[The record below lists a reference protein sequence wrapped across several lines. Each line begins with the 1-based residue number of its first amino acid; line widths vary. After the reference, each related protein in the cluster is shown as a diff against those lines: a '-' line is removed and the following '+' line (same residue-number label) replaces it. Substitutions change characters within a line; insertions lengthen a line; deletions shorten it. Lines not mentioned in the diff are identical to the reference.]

1 MERIYHFKNSQ
12 IKVVFG
18 DITQSTSEV
27 IVSSDDC
34 YLSMGGGV
42 SGMIRK
48 SAGKAIF
55 NDIKKHIPAKLGDVI
70 VTGAGDLLCKY
81 IFHIVTIGTK
91 QLSLNRN
98 SQFESNPDIKRYII
112 ENSINKCFRLLSSL
126 DLTSIALPA
135 IGTGVAK
142 IPYEEVASHMI
153 RSIATNLE
161 RTNKSI
167 QVELYLYDRYN
178 KMTEWDF
185 LPFFEKIG
193 KYLPD
198 NFTNS
203 QETKEPEFNI
213 ESPDI
218 TQNPDVFISYS
229 RKDQEKAYAICKL
242 LNKNGISYWIDK
254 EGKYSGSNF
263 KGVIVEQIKN
273 SSIVLFLSSQNSNQ
287 SSNVIKEIG
296 ISVHY
301 QKPIIPIKLDTYSYD
316 VNIEYDL
323 CNIDYIE
330 YNSDKSFTIRLIDC
344 IRVHL

>member
-12 IKVVFG
+12 VKVVFG
-18 DITQSTSEV
+18 NITQSTTEV

-48 SAGKAIF
+48 CAGRIIF
-55 NDIKKHIPAKLGDVI
+55 NDVKKHIPAKLGDVI
-70 VTGAGDLLCKY
+70 VTSAGNLLSKY

-98 SQFESNPDIKRYII
+98 SQYESNPDIKRYVI

-126 DLTSIALPA
+126 DLTSIAFPA
-135 IGTGVAK
+135 IGAGSAK

-198 NFTNS
+198 DLPPKEAKDSEFKN
-203 QETKEPEFNI
+203 ETAI
-213 ESPDI
+213 I
-218 TQNPDVFISYS
+218 QNPDVFISYS
-229 RKDQEKAYAICKL
+229 RKDQEQAFAICEL

-273 SSIVLFLSSQNSNQ
+273 SNIVLFLSSQNSNQ

-296 ISVHY
+296 IAVHY

-316 VNIEYDL
+316 INIEYDL

-330 YNSDKSFTIRLIDC
+330 YNSDKSYTNRLIDS
-344 IRVHL
+344 IRVHM

>member
-12 IKVVFG
+12 VKVIFG
-18 DITQSTSEV
+18 DITQSATEV

-34 YLSMGGGV
+34 NLSMGGGV
-42 SGMIRK
+42 SGMIREC
-48 SAGKAIF
+48 AGVAIL
-55 NDIKKHIPAKLGDVI
+55 NDVKKHIPAKLGDVI
-70 VTGAGDLLCKY
+70 VTSSGELLCKY
-81 IFHIVTIGTK
+81 IFHIITIGTK
-91 QLSLNRN
+91 QLSLYN
-98 SQFESNPDIKRYII
+98 SLSESNTDIKRYII

-126 DLTSIALPA
+126 DLTSIAFPA
-135 IGTGVAK
+135 IGAGVAK

-167 QVELYLYDRYN
+167 QVELYLYDCYN
-178 KMTEWDF
+178 NMREWDF

-198 NFTNS
+198 DFTNS
-203 QETKEPEFNI
+203 QVTKEAEFNI
-213 ESPDI
+213 ETPAI
-218 TQNPDVFISYS
+218 TQKPVVFISYS
-229 RKDQEKAYAICKL
+229 RKDQEKAYAICEL

-273 SSIVLFLSSQNSNQ
+273 SSIVLFLSSQSSNQ

-330 YNSDKSFTIRLIDC
+330 YNSDKTFTTRLIDS
-344 IRVHL
+344 IRVHM